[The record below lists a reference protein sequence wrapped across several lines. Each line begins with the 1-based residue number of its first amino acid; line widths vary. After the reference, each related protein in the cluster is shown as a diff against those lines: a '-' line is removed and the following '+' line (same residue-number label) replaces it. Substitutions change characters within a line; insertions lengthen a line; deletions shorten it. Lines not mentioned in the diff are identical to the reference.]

1 MIFDLQEK
9 DLREELISKQKYI
22 IELEDT
28 LDTYERE
35 LKELKNEMTER
46 KSIKEDLDNSSGS
59 LQKEL
64 DEKSNT
70 ILQLYKKLE
79 DRESSDVD
87 YEKIVQNG
95 QEKDNRISNLEDA
108 LRESMQL
115 STQRESVL
123 HEEQIKRKQILEK
136 VSKLEQRLL
145 SLQAAQATRCH
156 LCRPYV
162 AKVAAIELKLS
173 QLVAERKRH
182 LQELAQMKY
191 VSSNTVLADRNK
203 RFYRREAL
211 ESAISEKDAHLALLE
226 ISGIRNARQAE
237 EVERLQVDKRR
248 LVEKLKEEVR

>member
-1 MIFDLQEK
+1 MQEK
-9 DLREELISKQKYI
+9 DLQEELISKQKYI
-22 IELEDT
+22 MELEDT
-28 LDTYERE
+28 LESYEQE
-35 LKELKNEMTER
+35 LKALKTETIER
-46 KSIKEDLDNSSGS
+46 KNIKEDLGS

-64 DEKSNT
+64 EDKSNT

-79 DRESSDVD
+79 ERELFDVD
-87 YEKIVQNG
+87 YEKIVQSCH
-95 QEKDNRISNLEDA
+95 EKDSRISNLEDA
-108 LRESMQL
+108 LRETMQL

-123 HEEQIKRKQILEK
+123 HEEQTRRKQILEK

-173 QLVAERKRH
+173 QLVAERKQH
-182 LQELAQMKY
+182 LQELAHMKY
-191 VSSNTVLADRNK
+191 VYPIVVFSDRNK
-203 RFYRREAL
+203 RFCRREAL

-237 EVERLQVDKRR
+237 EVERLQMDKRR
-248 LVEKLKEEVR
+248 LVEKLKEEVS